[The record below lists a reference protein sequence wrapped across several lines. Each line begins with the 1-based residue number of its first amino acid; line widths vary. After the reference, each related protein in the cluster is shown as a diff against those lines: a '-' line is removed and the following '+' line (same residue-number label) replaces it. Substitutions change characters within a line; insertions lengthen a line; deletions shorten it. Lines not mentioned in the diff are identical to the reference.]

1 MSTRIGRT
9 VLFWIWIAALSVGS
23 LLHGQATTARFRGTV
38 TDVTE
43 ASIPGAKVILTPA
56 RGKALQTETDAL
68 GNFAFAN
75 IQPGSYRLEISTTG
89 FQPLLEPNL
98 EIGAG
103 ENARSFQMT
112 VFLTKQ
118 EVTVEAEQLDAV
130 TVESSSNASQLVLR
144 EEDLKALSDDPDAL
158 SNELQALAGPAAGPD
173 GGAQIF
179 VDGFSGGRVP
189 PKSSIREVRINR
201 DPYSAEY
208 DRPGFGRIEILTR
221 PGSDRFRGQA
231 FFNFGD
237 ESLNS
242 RNPFAENRAPYQ
254 TRMYGGNF
262 SGPLSKKA
270 SFFVDLERR
279 DIDDNAVVNA
289 TLLDNFFQ
297 PTTLREA
304 YVTPQRRTNGSLRLD
319 YQLNPS
325 NTLVGR
331 FNALRTRSQNNGIG
345 QFTLP
350 SRAFDSTM
358 NGETFQ
364 LTETATLSATA
375 INETRF
381 EYSRLRQGQSAY
393 TLEPALNV
401 LDAFSAG
408 GNTQGLSSSQR
419 KSIELQNM
427 TSIVKGTHTFKLG
440 GRLRGSDFTDISP
453 DNFLGTFTF
462 AGGLGPVLDAQY
474 QPVYGE
480 GGSPVLA
487 PLTSLERYQR
497 TLYFQSLGY
506 SPQQIRA
513 LGGGASQ
520 FTLNAGTPNAAVRQY
535 DVGVFLTHDWRVR
548 SNLTLGFGLRYENQT
563 NLSDSTNFAPRMSL
577 AWSPDSKGGRNGKTV
592 VRAGAGIFYDRFSDN
607 YTLQTLRYNGLTQQ
621 QYIVANPDFYP
632 TVPSTAELAANAVPQ
647 ATYQIAR
654 DLRAPL
660 MFQSSLGVERSLP
673 ARTTLAVNWVRSV
686 SNHVLRSRNIN
697 APLPDSGLRPYGA
710 ENLFL
715 YESTGRMEQNQF
727 IANLSTRFSSRV
739 MLFGFYAYG
748 KANSDADRGASL
760 PANQYDL
767 SGEWGR
773 SMMDVRHRVVMGG
786 NLTAKWGFTLNPFV
800 MYRSGMPFNI
810 TTGRDN
816 NGDTIFNDRPAL
828 ATDLS
833 RPGVVVTRW
842 GAFDPNPLPGATI
855 IGRNFG
861 EGPGQFTV
869 NLRLSRT
876 WSFGERRSSG
886 PGMMGGGMPEGGP
899 PAGAPMGGGPGGGPG
914 MGGGPMGG
922 GPMGGGP
929 MGGGPMGGFGG
940 GNGKYSLQFAVSARN
955 LLNSTNP
962 SNPVG
967 NISSPLFGISNS
979 LAGFGPMGGNAGNR
993 VVDVSLRFT
1002 F

>member
-1 MSTRIGRT
+1 MKNPIGRI
-9 VLFWIWIAALSVGS
+9 FAIWIWIAAMAAGS
-23 LLHGQATTARFRGTV
+23 ILHAQPTARFQGTV

-43 ASIPGAKVILTPA
+43 ASIPGAKVTLTPV
-56 RGKALQTETDAL
+56 RGKALSTETDAL
-68 GNFAFAN
+68 GAFTFAN
-75 IQPGSYRLEISTTG
+75 IQPGSYRLEIITTG
-89 FQPLLEPNL
+89 FQPLQESAI
-98 EIGAG
+98 EVVAG
-103 ENARSFQMT
+103 QNTRNFQMT
-112 VFLTKQ
+112 VFLTRQ
-118 EVTVEAEQLDAV
+118 EVTVEAEQLDTV

-158 SNELQALAGPAAGPD
+158 SNELQALAGPSAGPD

-179 VDGFSGGRVP
+179 VDGFSGGQVP

-242 RNPFAENRAPYQ
+242 RNPFAANRAPYQ
-254 TRMYGGNF
+254 TRMFGGNV

-279 DIDDNAVVNA
+279 AIDDNAVVNA
-289 TLLDNFFQ
+289 TTLDSLFQ
-297 PTTLREA
+297 PA
-304 YVTPQRRTNGSLRLD
+304 AINQAFVTPQHRTSASTRLD
-319 YQLNPS
+319 YQLNAS

-331 FNALRTRSQNNGIG
+331 FNVLRTDSQNNGIG
-345 QFTLP
+345 LFTLP
-350 SRAFDSTM
+350 SRAFDSVM
-358 NGETFQ
+358 NGETLQ

-381 EYSRLRQGQSAY
+381 EYSRMRQQQSPYA
-393 TLEPALNV
+393 LEPALNV

-408 GNTQGLSSSQR
+408 GSTQGLSSNQR

-440 GRLRGSDFTDISP
+440 GRLRGSDYSDISP

-462 AGGLGPVLDAQY
+462 AGGVGPVLDAQY
-474 QPVYGE
+474 QPVYGT
-480 GGSPVLA
+480 GGSAQLT

-497 TLYFQSLGY
+497 TLYFQNLGY
-506 SPQQIRA
+506 TPAQIRA

-520 FTLNAGTPNAAVRQY
+520 FTLNAGTPDATIRQY
-535 DVGVFLTHDWRVR
+535 DVGLFFTHDWRVR

-563 NLSDSTNFAPRMSL
+563 NLGDSTNFAPRVSL

-592 VRAGAGIFYDRFSDN
+592 IRAGAGMFYDRFADT
-607 YTLQTLRYNGLTQQ
+607 YTLQALRFNGATQQ

-632 TVPSTAELAANAVPQ
+632 AVPSTAELSANAVPQ
-647 ATYQIAR
+647 ATYQIAS
-654 DLRAPL
+654 DLRAPY
-660 MFQSSLGVERSLP
+660 MFQSSVGVERSLP

-686 SNHVLRSRNIN
+686 SSNVLRTRNIN
-697 APLPDSGLRPYGA
+697 APLPDSGIRPYGT

-715 YESTGRMEQNQF
+715 YESTGRMEQNQL
-727 IANLSTRFSSRV
+727 ITNLSTRFSTRV
-739 MLFGFYAYG
+739 MLFGFYAWG
-748 KANSDADRGASL
+748 RANSDADRGASL

-786 NLTAKWGFTLNPFV
+786 NVSAPWGFSLNPFV

-816 NGDTIFNDRPAL
+816 NGDTVFNDRPAL

-833 RPGVVVTRW
+833 RPGVVTTPW
-842 GAFDPNPLPGATI
+842 GAFDPDPLPGAAI
-855 IGRNFG
+855 IGRNYG

-876 WSFGERRSSG
+876 WSFGERNNGGARI
-886 PGMMGGGMPEGGP
+886 GGMPEGGP
-899 PAGAPMGGGPGGGPG
+899 DGGGPGAGGPPTGGPG
-914 MGGGPMGG
+914 GPGGGPMGG
-922 GPMGGGP
+922 GRMGGGP

-940 GNGKYSLQFAVSARN
+940 GSGKYSLQFSVSARN

-962 SNPVG
+962 SNPIG

-993 VVDVSLRFT
+993 VLDVSLRFT